1 MKLYEVFVIRTRI
14 RNIKKV
20 MFRYKRLFHDYMYKK
35 TRMELLDLV
44 FENKEIFS
52 DKEYLSLMNTQ

>member
-1 MKLYEVFVIRTRI
+1 MRIYEIFVIRNRI
-14 RNIKKV
+14 HNIKKV
-20 MFRYKRLFHDYMYKK
+20 MFRYKELSHNYMYKK